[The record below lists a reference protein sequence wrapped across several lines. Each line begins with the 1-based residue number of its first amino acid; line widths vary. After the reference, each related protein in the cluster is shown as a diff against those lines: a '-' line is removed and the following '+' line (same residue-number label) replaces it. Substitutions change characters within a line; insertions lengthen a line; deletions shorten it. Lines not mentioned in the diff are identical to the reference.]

1 MTQPSSEDLVSR
13 RSFLDW
19 LLGLGVVGTL
29 AAAIL
34 PIFRYLKPLP
44 QQGASGPVHLSAQDT
59 ATLDHDQFVIVRSG
73 ATRLLVFE
81 DSSQKL
87 RCLSAKCTHEG
98 CTVQYVPGDGVI
110 WCACHNGRFDVD
122 GRVISGPPPRPLEA
136 FRVDK
141 EGKDIVIDGKLT

>member
-1 MTQPSSEDLVSR
+1 MSQQTSETRISR

-44 QQGASGPVHLSAQDT
+44 QQGASGPVHLSPQDT
-59 ATLDHDQFVIVRSG
+59 ATLDKNQFVIVRSG

-81 DSSQKL
+81 DHSEKL
-87 RCLSAKCTHEG
+87 HCLSAKCTHEG

-110 WCACHNGRFDVD
+110 WCACHNGHFDLD
-122 GRVISGPPPRPLEA
+122 GRVISGPPPRPLA
-136 FRVDK
+136 GYKVVRQGK
-141 EGKDIVIDGKLT
+141 EIIVDGKLA